1 LEETDLKHK
10 PYIRFIILC
19 LTTLLLGGVP
29 AHAQQDP
36 KAPKTKSEAA
46 KKAQQKVSGRVLK
59 VDQSRNK
66 YRVKV
71 LQKSGRVVSVDVDKK
86 SGKVSKKKKKD

>member
-1 LEETDLKHK
+1 MKQN
-10 PYIRFIILC
+10 PYIRFIIVC
-19 LTTLLLGGVP
+19 LTAISLSSVSIY
-29 AHAQQDP
+29 AQNT
-36 KAPKTKSEAA
+36 KTAPKTKSEAA

-59 VDQSRNK
+59 VDQNKSK

-71 LQKSGRVVSVDVDKK
+71 LQKSGRVISVDVDKK